1 MNASAVAGLSR
12 MSMPRNRTP
21 EDLNAVASAERPGA
35 SARHGVHQ
43 EPQKFST
50 TTWPRYE
57 ASASRPPPTT
67 GPLTD
72 GATGP
77 VPLLNS
83 VVPGLPATKL
93 CPLLAG
99 VLAAM
104 PVAQP
109 ATPSAELSARAPAT
123 AAPRPARAGRVGG
136 DTGADSPTG
145 SSTRPHCA

>member
-104 PVAQP
+104 PPVVQP
-109 ATPSAELSARAPAT
+109 ATASAEAAARAAT
-123 AAPRPARAGRVGG
+123 ATPRPAPAGRRVRRASR
-136 DTGADSPTG
+136 DTGRDS
-145 SSTRPHCA
+145 

>member
-1 MNASAVAGLSR
+1 MKASALAGLSR
-12 MSMPRNRTP
+12 MSIPRNRTP
-21 EDLNAVASAERPGA
+21 EDVKCEASADRPGA
-35 SARHGVHQ
+35 SARHGVHH

-50 TTWPRYE
+50 TTCPRY
-57 ASASRPPPTT
+57 ALSASLPPPTT

-77 VPLLNS
+77 VPVLNT

-99 VLAAM
+99 VLDAM

-109 ATPSAELSARAPAT
+109 PTPSAEETARAAAAT
-123 AAPRPARAGRVGG
+123 PRPAPAGRKVRRLGG
-136 DTGADSPTG
+136 DTGK
-145 SSTRPHCA
+145 